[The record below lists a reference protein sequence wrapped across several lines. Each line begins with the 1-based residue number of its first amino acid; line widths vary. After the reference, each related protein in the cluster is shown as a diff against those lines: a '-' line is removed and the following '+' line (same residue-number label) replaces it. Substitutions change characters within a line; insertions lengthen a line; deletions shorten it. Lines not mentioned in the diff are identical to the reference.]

1 MCQQT
6 GTILAAG
13 LTGGIAVD
21 DVEAVEHQLGPLLH
35 RDAVVQSFFN
45 ILGFRVAVDDG
56 TVGQRVAHH
65 RLQFEVA
72 EHSRLAEISLVQLH
86 PKADFNAVGAV
97 ERKFTAER
105 PRHSAGGAV
114 AGIASGLPAVAP
126 RLHLQVSGIA
136 DSLGGEREPVAGYRK
151 LVRAR
156 LLRQLKAED
165 LPQLPPGEVDAL
177 RAEVARLR
185 TVNLRLAERITA
197 VQREQAQRA
206 RRETPGRGGSA
217 EDSPGGRRYRVQSG
231 DTLGRIAVKFYG
243 SAAKSEGIRR
253 ANRLPEGAVLR
264 IGQELILPAE

>member
-1 MCQQT
+1 MMRLFYTVCSVVLLFGFSGCGDSDVHNNPLMRKVEQYREE
-6 GTILAAG
+6 GRPELA
-13 LTGGIAVD
+13 
-21 DVEAVEHQLGPLLH
+21 EKFCRELL
-35 RDAVVQSFFN
+35 R
-45 ILGFRVAVDDG
+45 
-56 TVGQRVAHH
+56 QRPDSPAAHLAMATLCDESLDRPAAALFH
-65 RLQFEVA
+65 YDEFL
-72 EHSRLAEISLVQLH
+72 RLA
-86 PKADFNAVGAV
+86 PPDD
-97 ERKFTAER
+97 
-105 PRHSAGGAV
+105 P
-114 AGIASGLPAVAP
+114 
-126 RLHLQVSGIA
+126 
-136 DSLGGEREPVAGYRK
+136 EREPVAGYRK

-217 EDSPGGRRYRVQSG
+217 GEDSPGGRRYRVQSG

>member
-1 MCQQT
+1 MMRLFYTVCSVVLLF
-6 GTILAAG
+6 GFSG
-13 LTGGIAVD
+13 CGD
-21 DVEAVEHQLGPLLH
+21 SDVHNNPLMRKVEQYREEGRP
-35 RDAVVQSFFN
+35 
-45 ILGFRVAVDDG
+45 
-56 TVGQRVAHH
+56 
-65 RLQFEVA
+65 E
-72 EHSRLAEISLVQLH
+72 LAE
-86 PKADFNAVGAV
+86 
-97 ERKFTAER
+97 KFCRELLRQR
-105 PRHSAGGAV
+105 PDS
-114 AGIASGLPAVAP
+114 PAA
-126 RLHLQVSGIA
+126 HLA
-136 DSLGGEREPVAGYRK
+136 MATLCDEPVAGYRK